1 MNSRE
6 KPIAVVLVSGGLD
19 SAVALA
25 WALREG
31 FAVAALTI
39 DYGQRHRGEIA
50 CAARV
55 AASLGAPERLR
66 RVVRVDLRA
75 VGGSAL
81 TDRLD
86 VPKGRDERAMR
97 EGVPITYVPAR
108 NMTFLSVAVGLA
120 EALHGVPTEPPESP
134 ARPPADEPAP
144 FARDLHVVIGV
155 NAVDYSG
162 YPDCREEFIRA
173 FESAATLGTRAADEG
188 RRVRVHT
195 PLVAMS
201 KAQIIAM
208 GARLGVDFS
217 LTRSCYDPAGEGEDA
232 PSCGMC
238 DACEIRRRG
247 FAEAGV
253 ADPTRYAEAGAPMS
267 AAQAR

>member
-25 WALREG
+25 WAMREG
-31 FAVAALTI
+31 FAVAVLTI

-66 RVVRVDLRA
+66 RVVRIDLRA

-81 TDRLD
+81 TDRID
-86 VPKGRDERAMR
+86 VPKGRDEQAMR

-120 EALHGVPTEPPESP
+120 EALRGVPTEPPEPP
-134 ARPPADEPAP
+134 ARPRADEPTPLAH
-144 FARDLHVVIGV
+144 DLHVVIGV

-162 YPDCREEFIRA
+162 YPDCREGFIRA
-173 FESAATLGTRAADEG
+173 FENAATLGTRAADEG

-208 GARLGVDFS
+208 GTRLGVDFS
-217 LTRSCYDPAGEGEDA
+217 LTRSCYDPAGEGDDA

-238 DACEIRRRG
+238 DACAIRRRG

-253 ADPTRYAEAGAPMS
+253 ADPTRYAEAGAPMG
-267 AAQAR
+267 AAHGR